1 MKNQNVLVSAVI
13 LLASGCASSTPYR
26 PSGPPL
32 SVQGLQI
39 GIADVRCSLD
49 EGDHLIE
56 LADQPKGVFDLKLEI
71 KNDSARVA
79 RFSERRIRLVD
90 FSAPAA
96 RPLTP
101 DDAQVVSVFPG
112 ETKELPVTFTTAD
125 SLDCRHGFNLVLV
138 DAVQLG
144 EPTPAALS
152 SISIPA
158 VR

>member
-1 MKNQNVLVSAVI
+1 MKTQNMLVSAAFLI
-13 LLASGCASSTPYR
+13 SACATTAPHR
-26 PSGPPL
+26 EAGPPL
-32 SVQGLQI
+32 SVQGLQV

-56 LADQPKGVFDLKLEI
+56 LLDQAKGVFDLKLQI
-71 KNDSARVA
+71 KNDSGRVA

-112 ETKELPVTFTTAD
+112 ETKELPVTFTTSD
-125 SLDCRHGFNLVLV
+125 SLDCRHGFNLVLA

-152 SISIPA
+152 SISIP
-158 VR
+158 VPR